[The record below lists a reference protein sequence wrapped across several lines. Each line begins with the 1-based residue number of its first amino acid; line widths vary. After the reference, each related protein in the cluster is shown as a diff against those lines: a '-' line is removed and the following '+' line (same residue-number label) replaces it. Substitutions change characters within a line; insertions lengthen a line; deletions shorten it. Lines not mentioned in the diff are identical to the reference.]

1 MRIEAVIDRFEGN
14 KAVLLVD
21 HETKNAV
28 LPRVCLPQE
37 AKEGD
42 YLTITIAVD
51 EEKTHLA
58 REEAESL

>member
-1 MRIEAVIDRFEGN
+1 MRIEAVIDRFEGS

-37 AKEGD
+37 SKEGD

-51 EEKTHLA
+51 EEKTRLA